1 MTTIKVKP
9 AHLAAGLN
17 KVLKAKGTSN
27 VMAVLD
33 SVLVVTTKT
42 GLIFT
47 CTDLETTII
56 TGIAAEV
63 EPKDEKKEFLIP
75 PQAHAV
81 INLLKDEEDDVII
94 KVAHKELSFAYGDN
108 VMKFVPEDATS
119 FPKSPEIKKSIDF
132 DVLESGELFTIFDD
146 CLKIAS
152 KDDLRPALTGIYFS
166 NTEIAATDAHRLIKS
181 KYQAPTKKKFAV
193 IIRPKLVNALSILDT
208 VTSFAI
214 GDNHISIN
222 DKSTQIISRLID
234 AKFPDYNVVI
244 PEQSA
249 HHITIN
255 SAEVKRNIRIASSL
269 TTKDKKVVFTFD
281 KTSYN
286 LRGFD
291 ADCEQEIILKGKC
304 QLAAGKDSKNFKP
317 LQIAFNGAFLSQLL
331 DISGSTDLTFEMN
344 KANAAM
350 LINENGYT
358 LLLMP
363 LMLDVEKEETTDPNA
378 KAEIKNKD
386 KKEKEPTA
394 AATPAKDDKKEAEP
408 VKEKGKF
415 FRENGATTKAEQIKK
430 AA

>member
-1 MTTIKVKP
+1 MTTIKLKP

-27 VMAVLD
+27 VIPALD
-33 SVLVVTTKT
+33 SVLVSTQKT
-42 GLIFT
+42 GLILT

-63 EPKDEKKEFLIP
+63 EPKDENKEFLIP

-94 KVAHKELSFAYGDN
+94 KVGHKELSFAYGDN
-108 VMKFVPEDATS
+108 VMKFVPEDAVN
-119 FPKSPEIKKSIDF
+119 FPKSPEVKKAIEF
-132 DVLESGELFTIFDD
+132 DVPESGELFTIFDD

-152 KDDLRPALTGIYFS
+152 KDDMRPAMTGIYFS
-166 NTEIAATDAHRLIKS
+166 DSEIAATDAHRLLKS
-181 KYQAPTKKKFAV
+181 TYKAPTKKKFAV
-193 IIRPKLVNALSILDT
+193 ILPPKLINALSILDT
-208 VTSFAI
+208 TTLIRI
-214 GDNHISIN
+214 GSTHISIN
-222 DKSTQIISRLID
+222 DNSTQIISRLID
-234 AKFPDYNVVI
+234 AKFPAYNQVI
-244 PEQSA
+244 PEKSA

-281 KTSYN
+281 KTTYS

-317 LQIAFNGAFLSQLL
+317 LQIAFNGGFLSQLL

-344 KANAAM
+344 TATSAM

-363 LMLDVEKEETTDPNA
+363 LMITEAQEEEVKDPNA
-378 KAEIKNKD
+378 KAEIKNKA
-386 KKEKEPTA
+386 KEQPA
-394 AATPAKDDKKEAEP
+394 APATDDKKKEEAEP
-408 VKEKGKF
+408 GKSKF
-415 FRENGATTKAEQIKK
+415 FRENGATTKAEQQLKK